1 MFISVIIPTY
11 NRSRYLDEALLSF
24 KKQIDFDIKKL
35 EIIIVND
42 GGTDNTDEII
52 EKWKDVFDINYIKIK
67 HSGVCITRN
76 LAIKKA
82 KYDTI
87 VFFDDDAIASNS
99 LFKNIEIAMQNEK
112 AIVMKI
118 SPKTDNIWK
127 YFAGHYNQGDIIK
140 EATRLIETVIF
151 KKEIFDNVGY
161 LNENIDY
168 GSEGEEFF
176 YRLKN
181 SQYKLM
187 YYPNIEIYHDYSDSI
202 YKFLRKQYKF
212 GEKMLYVKGIKV
224 KSVFDLIKKY
234 RKIKFNG
241 VEKANNKDVFLVNSI
256 FKDITKKEKIY
267 FIILSKLG
275 VISNLIGS
283 IVGYYKYKNK

>member
-1 MFISVIIPTY
+1 MLISVIIPTY
-11 NRSRYLDEALLSF
+11 NRAHFLDEALLSF
-24 KKQIDFDIKKL
+24 QKQIDFDTKNL

-42 GGTDNTDEII
+42 GGNDNTDEII
-52 EKWKDVFDINYIKIK
+52 EKWKKVFDINYFKIK

-76 LAIKKA
+76 LAIKAA

-87 VFFDDDAIASNS
+87 VFFDDDAIAASN

-127 YFAGHYNQGDIIK
+127 YFAGHYNQGDVIK

-151 KKEIFDNVGY
+151 KKEVFDNVGY

-187 YYPNIEIYHDYSDSI
+187 YYPNIEIYHDYADSV

-212 GEKMLYVKGIKV
+212 GEKMLYVKKIKV
-224 KSVFDLIKKY
+224 KSVFDLIKNY
-234 RKIKFNG
+234 RKIKFSG
-241 VEKANNKDVFLVNSI
+241 VERKSKEEIFESNSI
-256 FKDITKKEKIY
+256 FKNITKKDKIY

-275 VISNLIGS
+275 AISNLIGS
-283 IVGYYKYKNK
+283 IAGYYKFKGK